1 MSDLAIK
8 NEDFEEKSSIKL
20 LENTDS
26 NKNDEIVY
34 NYSILSI
41 LRDRKKKSSIYSS
54 FNFNFKENEIH
65 RFDEINTSLG
75 KISNFDL
82 EKEEEY
88 KKESLSF
95 NSSDNDGEESSVEF
109 EQITEEKKANYHND
123 YKEQYYLELDKE
135 FEEIEKEIL
144 TKKN

>member
-1 MSDLAIK
+1 MT
-8 NEDFEEKSSIKL
+8 KL
-20 LENTDS
+20 Y
-26 NKNDEIVY
+26 II
-34 NYSILSI
+34 ILFY
-41 LRDRKKKSSIYSS
+41 LFWGTEKKKSSIYSS
-54 FNFNFKENEIH
+54 FNFNYKENEIH
-65 RFDEINTSLG
+65 RFDEINTSLR

-109 EQITEEKKANYHND
+109 ELITEEKKANYHND

-144 TKKN
+144 TKKIE